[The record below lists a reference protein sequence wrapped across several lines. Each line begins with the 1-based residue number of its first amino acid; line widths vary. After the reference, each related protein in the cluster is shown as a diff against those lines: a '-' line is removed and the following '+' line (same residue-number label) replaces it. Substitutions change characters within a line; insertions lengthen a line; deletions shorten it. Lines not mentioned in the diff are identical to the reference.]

1 LDQTEISAEAKA
13 QAMKKLCSAAGE
25 LKIESAVCNL
35 QGKTESLQAQLTEA
49 QKTLED
55 LRKQLPGGGLLK
67 NPSKTIAVSE
77 AAKLIE
83 NVLPSPMV
91 QRSWSL
97 GPQRM
102 CQELRRVVQQLEQKV
117 GGS

>member
-1 LDQTEISAEAKA
+1 
-13 QAMKKLCSAAGE
+13 LCSAAGE

-35 QGKTESLQAQLTEA
+35 QGKSENLQTQLTET
-49 QKTLED
+49 QRTLED

-67 NPSKTIAVSE
+67 NPPKMIATSE
-77 AAKLIE
+77 ATQMIE
-83 NVLPSPMV
+83 SVLPSPMV

-102 CQELRRVVQQLEQKV
+102 CQQLRRVVQQLEQKA
-117 GGS
+117 GGG